1 MYIKLPKL
9 ALSKKQNTMKTEQT
23 KIDFGQLLSFY
34 MENHFIRGEQ
44 LARLLGKTGQTITK
58 YRTTDSMRSD
68 TIAEISNVLQH
79 NFFQD
84 MANLLPSD
92 YTVNTALNSD
102 KQRYV
107 NQLEEENKMLKIQ
120 NELLIRLNG
129 RGN

>member
-1 MYIKLPKL
+1 
-9 ALSKKQNTMKTEQT
+9 MKTEPK
-23 KIDFGQLLSFY
+23 KIDMGELLRFY
-34 MENHFIRGEQ
+34 METHFIRGEQ

-58 YRTTDSMRSD
+58 YRTTDTMRSD

-84 MANLLPSD
+84 MANLLPSN
-92 YTVNTALNSD
+92 YTVNTALNSE